1 MEANVM
7 RCKECKG
14 EMSLRALDPLSG
26 EEHGVSVKIERMPA
40 MQCAQGHTRF
50 VAPDFAVKMMN
61 ALLAGE
67 NLVELDPAKE
77 KGLLRK
83 RACCPQCGQELDAV
97 GAGSVQ
103 ARRQLELRG
112 LDPFSVQVDLPKFRC
127 QACSRECLPPEKA
140 VVDGLMKAA
149 ANAFRSASISPI

>member
-1 MEANVM
+1 
-7 RCKECKG
+7 
-14 EMSLRALDPLSG
+14 
-26 EEHGVSVKIERMPA
+26 
-40 MQCAQGHTRF
+40 
-50 VAPDFAVKMMN
+50 MMN
-61 ALLAGE
+61 ALLAGK

-103 ARRQLELRG
+103 ARRRLELRG

-127 QACSRECLPPEKA
+127 KACSRECVPPEKA
-140 VVDGLMKAA
+140 VVDGLMKAS